1 MKAQNNFAITGF
13 IASDAK
19 VTDFGKAQ
27 KVRFG
32 IRVTTVQKDK
42 DGNERKETAIIN
54 AETIVK
60 KDDTAKMELLK
71 KGSFVTTRGFFK
83 PEDWTDKDGKKHYD
97 IKMAVTGIEKF
108 SKDDK

>member
-71 KGSFVTTRGFFK
+71 KGSFVTTTGFFK
-83 PEDWTDKDGKKHYD
+83 PEEIGR
-97 IKMAVTGIEKF
+97 ASCRERV
-108 SKDDK
+108 

>member
-71 KGSFVTTRGFFK
+71 KGSFVTTTGFS
-83 PEDWTDKDGKKHYD
+83 WR
-97 IKMAVTGIEKF
+97 MALASTAVMVASEPSTSVSGRP
-108 SKDDK
+108 

>member
-32 IRVTTVQKDK
+32 ILVTAP
-42 DGNERKETAIIN
+42 GF
-54 AETIVK
+54 
-60 KDDTAKMELLK
+60 EL
-71 KGSFVTTRGFFK
+71 
-83 PEDWTDKDGKKHYD
+83 
-97 IKMAVTGIEKF
+97 
-108 SKDDK
+108 